1 VAHLLLLYASPIP
14 ADENKKGLVMRAN
27 VAAGQ
32 VFRFRTKQAAAMLFF
47 YIILP
52 YRRELVKIFSS
63 STAFRSESSRKF
75 QKTSRKMDCYDAAWS
90 SLSSAT

>member
-1 VAHLLLLYASPIP
+1 
-14 ADENKKGLVMRAN
+14 MRAN

-52 YRRELVKIFSS
+52 YRRELVKIFSG
-63 STAFRSESSRKF
+63 STAFRSESAFKF
-75 QKTSRKMDCYDAAWS
+75 QKTRERWIVAI
-90 SLSSAT
+90 LEP